1 MVGIGTSCILWDK
14 TKMMKHC
21 VTEIIYKMRC
31 IKDIIEDTIQEI
43 ERNPDD
49 LEAIKE
55 LTDEFVTKNFE
66 ELVIVQDKKT
76 AFQTNVRNVSNQAA
90 THHQLN

>member
-1 MVGIGTSCILWDK
+1 
-14 TKMMKHC
+14 
-21 VTEIIYKMRC
+21 MRC

-55 LTDEFVTKNFE
+55 LTDEFVTKNLE
-66 ELVIVQDKKT
+66 ELVIVQASKKE
-76 AFQTNVRNVSNQAA
+76 
-90 THHQLN
+90 LP